1 MRKLLFWL
9 LLPLS
14 VFASERPNILWI
26 TAEDMSPTLGCYGD
40 EFATTPNIDKLA
52 GEGVRYTNAFASAP
66 VCSPARSTLITGV
79 YATSLGT
86 QRLRSMFPIPDYVKG
101 FPSYLKELGYYT
113 TNNVK
118 TDYNS
123 EQHGRLIEESWD
135 EVSETAHWRGREG
148 DQPFFHIFNDM
159 TSHQSRTMVWPYEQF
174 EFEVASKLSPEQIHD
189 PGKALIPPYYPD
201 TPVIRRTVARFYDC
215 VTAMDKN
222 VGDLLDQLEEDGLAE
237 NTIVFFYSD
246 HGSGMPRHKRNLQDT
261 GMHVPLII
269 RFPDKWKHLAP
280 AEAGA
285 SIDRLVS
292 FVDFAP
298 TMLSLLGIDIPS
310 HMQGT
315 AFLGEAAG
323 EPRKYVF
330 GARDRVDEA
339 FDLSRSVRDKKWLY
353 IRNFMPHL
361 SFNQPC
367 AWPGQGEIRQEIARL
382 AEAGSLRPGPARDYA
397 GPTKAVEE
405 LYDTDADPLC
415 LNNLADVP
423 EHASELQRLR
433 SEQLYWS
440 LEKKDVGFLAESI
453 AWKMSKDGPLFDW
466 DDPDLLG
473 RVREAAE
480 ISGAGIER
488 KEDALEALQSDEG
501 AVRYWGAVA
510 LRALGKHAL
519 DASNQ
524 LGAALAD
531 SEPAVRIEAAGAMV
545 ELGNTQVGLT
555 ILGEEVLSEDL
566 VSALHACRTIELLGD
581 KAASLRPQVQM
592 VSEKCK
598 EGMGQA
604 TDPLI
609 PGKTDEFMFLGF
621 SADAFLSKIDQ

>member
-1 MRKLLFWL
+1 MRKLLLWL
-9 LLPLS
+9 CIPFS
-14 VFASERPNILWI
+14 VFADERPNVLWI
-26 TAEDMSPTLGCYGD
+26 TAEDMSATLGCYGD
-40 EFATTPNIDKLA
+40 EFAITPNIDRLA
-52 GEGVRYTNAFASAP
+52 GEGVRYTNAFATAP

-86 QRLRSMFPIPDYVKG
+86 QRLRSMFPIPDYVRG
-101 FPSYLKELGYYT
+101 FPSFLKEQGYYT

-118 TDYNS
+118 TDYNTA
-123 EQHGRLIEESWD
+123 QHGRLIDESWN
-135 EVSETAHWRGREG
+135 EVSDTAHWRGKGG

-174 EFEVASKLSPEQIHD
+174 EFEVASQLSPEQIHD
-189 PGKALIPPYYPD
+189 PGDAPIPPYYPD
-201 TPVIRRTVARFYDC
+201 TPTIRRTVARFYDC
-215 VTAMDKN
+215 VTAMDQN

-237 NTIVFFYSD
+237 NTIVFFFSD

-269 RFPDKWKHLAP
+269 RFPEKWKHLAP
-280 AEAGA
+280 ASPGEA
-285 SIDRLVS
+285 IDQLVS

-298 TMLSLLGIDIPS
+298 TMLSLLGLEIPA

-323 EPRKYVF
+323 EPRRYVF

-361 SFNQPC
+361 SYNQPC
-367 AWPGQGEIRQEIARL
+367 AWPGQGEIRKEIARL
-382 AEAGSLRPGPARDYA
+382 ANAGSLRPGPARNYA
-397 GPTKAVEE
+397 GPTKPVEE
-405 LYDTDADPLC
+405 LYDTSVDPLC
-415 LNNLADVP
+415 LNNLSLDPQHSA
-423 EHASELQRLR
+423 ELERLR

-440 LEKKDVGFLAESI
+440 LESGDVGFLPESI
-453 AWKMSKDGPLFDW
+453 AWELAKERPLLELG
-466 DDPDLLG
+466 DPDLLSQ
-473 RVREAAE
+473 VREAAE
-480 ISGAGIER
+480 IVGAGIER
-488 KEDALEALQSDEG
+488 KEDALDALQSEL
-501 AVRYWGAVA
+501 AASRYWGVVA
-510 LRALGKHAL
+510 LRALGQHAL
-519 DASNQ
+519 DASGA
-524 LGAALAD
+524 LGAALSD
-531 SEPAVRIEAAGAMV
+531 SSPAVRIEAAGALV
-545 ELGNTQVGLT
+545 ELGNARAGLT

-566 VSALHACRTIELLGD
+566 ISALHACRTIELLGD
-581 KAASLRPQVQM
+581 KAASLKPQIQI

-621 SADAFLSKIDQ
+621 SADAFLAALE